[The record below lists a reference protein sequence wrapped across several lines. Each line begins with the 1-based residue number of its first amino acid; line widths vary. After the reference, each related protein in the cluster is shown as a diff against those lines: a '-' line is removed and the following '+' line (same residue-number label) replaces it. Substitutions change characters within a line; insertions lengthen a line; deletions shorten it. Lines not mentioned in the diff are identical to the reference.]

1 MLCERE
7 LFEEMVNSILDGSY
21 NSYRGRKRETISL
34 TAGPSAALPK
44 NNN

>member
-1 MLCERE
+1 MNAFRGVMQPKHMTEIHR
-7 LFEEMVNSILDGSY
+7 GSAID
-21 NSYRGRKRETISL
+21 ETISL